1 MAKKHVRPQIRAGG
15 KPASKHGE
23 GLHELPSGL
32 YHTADS
38 LAGGR
43 RGMFVDRFGPPG
55 DPTIKPA
62 IAGDGGGMELGT
74 TPRILQIQ
82 QQKKQRNID

>member
-1 MAKKHVRPQIRAGG
+1 MAKTRSVGAGTDG
-15 KPASKHGE
+15 
-23 GLHELPSGL
+23 GLHEMPSGL

-43 RGMFVDRFGPPG
+43 RGTFVDRFGPPG
-55 DPTIKPA
+55 DPTKKTHPA
-62 IAGDGGGMELGT
+62 GSKSGSDLGT

-82 QQKKQRNID
+82 QQKKQKHID